1 MNKFFKNNSLD
12 FNKPPS
18 KTRVV
23 VAMSGGVDS
32 SVVAAM
38 LKNEGYDVIGITL
51 QLYDHGKSVNKKGA
65 CCAGSDIKDAKRIA
79 EQIGIPHYVF
89 DYEKEFKKN
98 VIDDFARSYINGE
111 TPIPCVRCNETVKFN
126 DLLNAAKQIN
136 SDCLAT
142 GHYVRRK
149 LGLHGAELH
158 RALNDKK
165 DQSYFLF
172 STQKKQLDFLRF
184 PLGEMNSKN
193 ETRNLAKKFKLKV
206 ADKPDSQDIC
216 FITQGNYSDLIKK
229 LHPNSNQEGDIINE
243 KGKVLGKHKGL
254 INYTIGQRKGI
265 GIGGGTP
272 YYVLKINIKDN
283 NLIVGDKKSLIRK
296 SFYIK
301 DINWL
306 GSRSFLNPYDNS
318 WKFKIK
324 IRSSQ
329 PYEEAY
335 VFPITEKTARVEF
348 KEFNSEAISPGQ
360 ACVFY
365 SLENN
370 RVFGGG
376 WIKKEEN

>member
-18 KTRVV
+18 KTRVI

-51 QLYDHGKSVNKKGA
+51 QLYDHGKSINKKGA
-65 CCAGSDIKDAKRIA
+65 CCAGKDIKDAQRIA

-98 VIDDFARSYINGE
+98 VIDDFARSYVNGE
-111 TPIPCVRCNETVKFN
+111 TPIPCIKCNETVKFN
-126 DLLNAAKQIN
+126 DLLNAAKQMN

-149 LGLHGAELH
+149 LGLHGVELH
-158 RALNDKK
+158 RALNEKK

-184 PLGEMNSKN
+184 PLGEIKSKD
-193 ETRNLAKKFKLKV
+193 ETRNLAKKYKLKV

-229 LHPNSNQEGDIINE
+229 LHPNSNREGDIINE
-243 KGKVLGKHKGL
+243 KGEVLGKHKGL

-265 GIGGGTP
+265 GIGGGMP

-283 NLIVGDKKSLIRK
+283 NLTVGSKKSLKRK

-301 DINWL
+301 NINWL
-306 GSRSFLNPYDNS
+306 DNKSFLNPSDNS

-329 PYEEAY
+329 PYEEAF
-335 VFPITEKTARVEF
+335 VFPITEKSARVEF
-348 KEFNSEAISPGQ
+348 KELNSEAISPGQ

-376 WIKKEEN
+376 WIRKEEN

>member
-18 KTRVV
+18 KTRVI

-51 QLYDHGKSVNKKGA
+51 QLYDHGKSINKKGA
-65 CCAGSDIKDAKRIA
+65 CCAGKDIKDAQRIA

-98 VIDDFARSYINGE
+98 VIDDFARSYVNGE
-111 TPIPCVRCNETVKFN
+111 TPIPCIKCNETVKFN
-126 DLLNAAKQIN
+126 DLLNAAKQMN

-149 LGLHGAELH
+149 LGLHGVELH
-158 RALNDKK
+158 RALNEKK

-184 PLGEMNSKN
+184 PLGEIKSKD
-193 ETRNLAKKFKLKV
+193 ETRNLAKKYKLKV

-229 LHPNSNQEGDIINE
+229 LHPNSNREGDIINE
-243 KGKVLGKHKGL
+243 KGEVLGKHKGL

-265 GIGGGTP
+265 GIGGGMP

-283 NLIVGDKKSLIRK
+283 NLTVGSKKSLKRK

-301 DINWL
+301 NINWL
-306 GSRSFLNPYDNS
+306 DNKSFLNPSDNS

-329 PYEEAY
+329 PYEEAF
-335 VFPITEKTARVEF
+335 VFPITEKSARVEF
-348 KEFNSEAISPGQ
+348 KELNSEAISPGQ

-365 SLENN
+365 SLESN

-376 WIKKEEN
+376 WIRKEEN

>member
-12 FNKPPS
+12 INKPPS
-18 KTRVV
+18 KTRVI

-38 LKNEGYDVIGITL
+38 LKSEGYDVIGITL
-51 QLYDHGKSVNKKGA
+51 QLYDHGKSINKKGA
-65 CCAGSDIKDAKRIA
+65 CCAGRDIKDAKRIA
-79 EQIGIPHYVF
+79 EKIGIPHYVF
-89 DYEKEFKKN
+89 DYESEFKKN
-98 VIDDFARSYINGE
+98 VIDDFARSYLNGE

-126 DLLNAAKQIN
+126 DLLKAAKQMN

-149 LGLHGAELH
+149 LGLHGVELH
-158 RALNDKK
+158 RALNEKK

-184 PLGEMNSKN
+184 PLGEINSKD
-193 ETRNLAKKFKLKV
+193 ETRNLAKKYGLKV

-216 FITQGNYSDLIKK
+216 FISKGSYSDLITK
-229 LHPNSNQEGDIINE
+229 LHPNSNKEGDIINE
-243 KGKVLGKHKGL
+243 NGEILGKHKGL
-254 INYTIGQRKGI
+254 ISYTIGQRKGI

-272 YYVLKINIKDN
+272 YYVLKINVKN
-283 NLIVGDKKSLIRK
+283 NVLIVGDKKSLKRK

-306 GSRSFLNPYDNS
+306 SNRNFLNPHNNS
-318 WKFKIK
+318 WNLKIK

-329 PYEEAY
+329 PYQEAF
-335 VFPITEKTARVEF
+335 VFPITEKTAKVEF

-365 SLENN
+365 SSKND

-376 WIKKEEN
+376 WIRKEEN